1 RHPCA
6 TRRSSDLRI
15 PLDRKREVPLYVQV
29 REFLRESIMSGK
41 LPAGTRLPASRQL
54 ARDLGVSRV
63 TIETAYADLEAE
75 GLIVRR
81 TGSGS
86 FVSFVP
92 VSLGSAKGDGGAA
105 WPLWQREL
113 VQEFEARGYGDGD
126 DAGAAGVAADILSKA
141 GSGDAPGAKSELIS
155 FTGFGDPRLFRI
167 EEF

>member
-1 RHPCA
+1 PLF
-6 TRRSSDLRI
+6 RS
-15 PLDRKREVPLYVQV
+15 
-29 REFLRESIMSGK
+29 K

-63 TIETAYADLEAE
+63 TVETAYADLEAE
-75 GLIVRR
+75 GLIARR

-86 FVSFVP
+86 YVSFVP
-92 VSLGSAKGDGGAA
+92 DSLGSAKGDGEPA

-113 VQEFEARGYGDGD
+113 MQEFEARGDGDGD

-141 GSGDAPGAKSELIS
+141 GSSDAPGAKSELIS

-167 EEF
+167 KE